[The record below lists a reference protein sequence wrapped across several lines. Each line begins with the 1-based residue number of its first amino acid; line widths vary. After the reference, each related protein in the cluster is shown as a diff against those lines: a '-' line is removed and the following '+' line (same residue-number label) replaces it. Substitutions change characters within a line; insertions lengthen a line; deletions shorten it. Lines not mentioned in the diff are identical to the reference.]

1 MNGMDLTQ
9 FVLGFAVG
17 GFVMWQMS
25 KVVERF
31 RRARRDFQAARS
43 GVRTLIEMTF
53 KRGADAM
60 RWLVVGVGAV
70 ATVVIAWI
78 HNHG

>member
-1 MNGMDLTQ
+1 MNGIDLTQ

-31 RRARRDFQAARS
+31 RRARSDFQAARA

-53 KRGADAM
+53 NRGVDAV
-60 RWLVVGVGAV
+60 RWLIIGLGAV
-70 ATVVIAWI
+70 GIVVVAWI